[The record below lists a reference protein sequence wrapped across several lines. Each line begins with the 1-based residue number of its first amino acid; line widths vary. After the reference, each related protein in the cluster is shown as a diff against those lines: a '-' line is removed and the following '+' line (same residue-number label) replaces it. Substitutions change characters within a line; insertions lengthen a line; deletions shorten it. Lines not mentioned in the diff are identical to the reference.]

1 MLQADPALVA
11 ALGEPERVHT
21 SLTRLGGRD
30 LTEQVTAW
38 SLDRAYDSD
47 LPAPMRATNGSAS
60 AELRLTLTGTGEQT
74 AAQLYSPYAPH
85 ATADIA
91 RPRQSV
97 LHGWGLADDALPAFR
112 GTVRD
117 RVADSATGR
126 VEVSA
131 LDGAERLRG
140 AAKLPAAVSVNTVP
154 IASGTWVVDNLLRD
168 AGIHTAPPPRAECI
182 LYASMHGGIA
192 PDIGFYRTH
201 SGSIGYVRDRAPWEM
216 AALPGSTTTSFTVR
230 WDPRTRTTVPGRSL
244 FCEFWTDT
252 SYIGP
257 DTGQV
262 ALSCF
267 YQADGVTNSV
277 EFGVD
282 FKSSPQRATASSGG
296 TIAAVLFFAPLPVG
310 RWHIG
315 CYWTFNGT
323 QPTARIYMSG
333 PDGYYEEFDPG
344 ALTAMPSTGTQLN
357 YVSLTAGIPVE
368 AVQVWIPQVS
378 PTRTDFEG
386 PTWQRGAVL
395 DNLTSTL
402 TAIPP
407 TQGSA
412 WEVISAVARAEQA
425 TASID
430 EHGVF
435 RYRNNTRFTSPGA
448 PVLTATSAREI
459 AGLRVSEAIDSVRNV
474 IDVPYSL
481 YTIGSTQERF
491 TETTRRTIAPFSTL
505 TLTYDY
511 DVTEYD
517 SPPPIAYGTTTPS
530 STSRVRWSTASDGSA
545 GIHGRVESTTERDGT
560 TLRVTFRNTGASTVY
575 MLTSTNTPSLSIYS
589 VELANNGPSRRL
601 LRRTDT
607 TSVSR
612 YGAQVYQ
619 VPASPWLQSSTAAFS
634 VAGYLLA
641 VAASP
646 LPVLGDVEIL
656 PDPRIQLGDLVRI
669 TDTVGAA
676 LTTPAWVV
684 GIRTSGDDTGRIR
697 QVLTL
702 RATLSPGPPTDQNL
716 YPDPPIGP
724 DARAVLAREG
734 VHVP

>member
-11 ALGEPERVHT
+11 ALGEAERVHT
-21 SLTRLGGRD
+21 SLTRLGGKD

-60 AELRLTLTGTGEQT
+60 AELRMTLTGTGEQT

-85 ATADIA
+85 TTADIA

-112 GTVRD
+112 GLVRD

-140 AAKLPAAVSVNTVP
+140 AARLPAAVSVNTVP

-201 SGSIGYVRDRAPWEM
+201 SGSIGYTRTRAPWEM
-216 AALPGSTTTSFTVR
+216 AALPGSTTTSFSVR

-244 FCEFWTDT
+244 FVECWVDT
-252 SYIGP
+252 GNIGP
-257 DTGQV
+257 DTGQI

-267 YQADGVTNSV
+267 YQADGATNSV

-282 FKSSPQRATASSGG
+282 FKSSPQRASASSDGAFA
-296 TIAAVLFFAPLPVG
+296 TTLFLAPLPVG
-310 RWHIG
+310 HWHLG

-323 QPTARIYMSG
+323 QPTARIFMSG
-333 PDGYYEEFDPG
+333 PDGYYHEGDPG
-344 ALTAMPSTGTQLN
+344 TLGGMPAGGTQLN
-357 YVSLTAGIPVE
+357 YVALTSGLPVE
-368 AVQVWIPQVS
+368 AVQVWMPVTR
-378 PTRTDFEG
+378 PTRDDFEG
-386 PTWQRGAVL
+386 QTWQRGAVL
-395 DNLTSTL
+395 DNITSTL

-412 WEVISAVARAEQA
+412 WEVISAVAKAEQA
-425 TASID
+425 TASFD
-430 EHGVF
+430 EHGIF
-435 RYRNNTRFTSPGA
+435 RYRNNTRFTSPGT

-459 AGLRVSEAIDSVRNV
+459 SGLRVSEAIDSVRNV
-474 IDVPYSL
+474 IDVPYSV
-481 YTIGSTQERF
+481 YTIGSTRERF
-491 TETTRRTIAPFSTL
+491 TETTRRSIPAFSTL

-517 SPPPIAYGTTTPS
+517 SPPPIAYVTTTPS

-545 GIHGRVESTTERDGT
+545 GVHGRVESTTERDGA
-560 TLRVTFRNTGASTVY
+560 TLRVTFRNTSASTVY
-575 MLTSTNTPSLSIYS
+575 MLTSGNTPSLSIYS
-589 VELANNGPSRRL
+589 VELATGGPSRRL

-619 VPASPWLQSSTAAFS
+619 VPATPWLQTSTAATA
-634 VAGYLLA
+634 VASYLLA
-641 VAASP
+641 VASSP
-646 LPVLGDVEIL
+646 LPVLGDVEVL

-684 GIRTSGDDTGRIR
+684 GIRTSGDDQGRVR
-697 QVLTL
+697 QVLVL

-716 YPDPPIGP
+716 YPDPPIDP
-724 DARAVLAREG
+724 DAYAVLAREG
-734 VHVP
+734 VDVP